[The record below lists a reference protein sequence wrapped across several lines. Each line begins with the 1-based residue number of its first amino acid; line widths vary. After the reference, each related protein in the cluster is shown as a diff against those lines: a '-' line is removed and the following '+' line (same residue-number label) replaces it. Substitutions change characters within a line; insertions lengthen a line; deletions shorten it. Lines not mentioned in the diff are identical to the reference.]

1 MAILNNS
8 NAISTA
14 GGYDINNSVRLRRS
28 ASGYLQRTSSHSTQT
43 YTYSFWM
50 KKSPSNVSAE
60 YIFGYYN
67 GAGSSAGF
75 RVTSDQLEWY
85 SYALG
90 MNAQV
95 LTTQVF
101 RDPSAWYHIV
111 GVMDTTNATSTERI
125 RLYINGVRVTAG
137 TFTYPSQNFN
147 TYMGNN
153 LGWAWGISGGST
165 SGSTYFDGYLAE
177 INVIDGQALTASS
190 FGETDT
196 TTGAWKPKAYTGTYG
211 TGGYYLKFS
220 DIATTSGSNAG
231 LGKDFSGNTNYWTT
245 NNISVTSGTT
255 YDAMKDSPTLTSA
268 TVANY
273 CVMNPLNKDT
283 SITVT
288 DGNLAASAAGTNIG
302 VTGSIAISS
311 GKWYWEITQTA
322 GGVATS
328 NIVGITDATLAA
340 KTAGLTTNSYGYGT
354 GTTAYK
360 WNAGTNT
367 AYGSNWTNGDV
378 ISVAFDADAGTIT
391 FYKNNVSQG
400 TAFTGISGT
409 FYPAFGF
416 QNGSAYAVNFG
427 QRPLAYTPPTGY
439 VALNTYNLPTPTILQ
454 GNKYMDATLYTGT
467 GSALTVTNAGAFK
480 PDFVWIKSR
489 SNAYEHGLFDSVRGA
504 LKVLR
509 SASTAAEVTETAGTS
524 LTGFNSNGF
533 ALGTNGGTVS
543 TNVNGATFVGWQW
556 QAGQGSTSSNTSGS
570 ITSTV
575 SVNTTAGFSV
585 VTYTGNGSTT
595 GATVGHGL
603 GVAPKLI
610 IVKDRGA
617 VDSWL
622 VQHASTGATGYL
634 NLNGTGAFTTSARPW
649 NNTAPTISVFTVNT
663 FAGEIWTNKSA
674 DNYVAYCWAEIAGYS
689 KFGSYTGNGSTDG
702 PFIATNFAPKFVLV
716 KRTDSSTNGFWN
728 VYDSA
733 RNGYN
738 DDNDVLYPNSSSA
751 EDSVQHIDLL
761 SNGFKCRN
769 ATYPNT
775 SGATYIYACFA
786 SNPFKNSNAR

>member
-273 CVMNPLNKDT
+273 AVLNPVAT
-283 SITVT
+283 TTAGAVV
-288 DGNLAASAAGTNIG
+288 DGNLKTNGADKRWYSSIG
-302 VTGSIAISS
+302 VDS
-311 GKWYWEITQTA
+311 GKWYWEW
-322 GGVATS
+322 
-328 NIVGITDATLAA
+328 NIVSTNLTVGIGNNLSAQNADYSGSRTYHNNGNKRSDS
-340 KTAGLTTNSYGYGT
+340 TAS
-354 GTTAYK
+354 
-360 WNAGTNT
+360 
-367 AYGSNWTNGDV
+367 AYGATYTAGDV
-378 ISVAFDADAGTIT
+378 IGCALDLDAGTLT

-400 TAFTGISGT
+400 VAFTGLTGIWYASCDTGASGVT
-409 FYPAFGF
+409 
-416 QNGSAYAVNFG
+416 NVNFG
-427 QRPLAYTPPTGY
+427 QRPFAYTAPSGY
-439 VALNTYNLPTPTILQ
+439 KTLNTYNLTDSTVKK
-454 GNKYMDATLYTGT
+454 GNIYIDATTYTGT
-467 GSALTVTNAGAFK
+467 GSALTVTNTASFK

-489 SNAYEHGLFDSVRGA
+489 SNAYSHGLFDSVRGA
-504 LKVLR
+504 LKVIQ
-509 SASTAAEVTETAGTS
+509 SSSDAAEATESAGTS

-533 ALGTNGGTVS
+533 ALGTNGSTVS

-556 QAGQGSTSSNTSGS
+556 QAGQGSTSSNTSGG

-610 IVKDRGA
+610 IVKDRTRA
-617 VDSWL
+617 DNWL

-634 NLNGTGAFTTSARPW
+634 NLNSSGGFVSSARPW
-649 NNTAPTISVFTVNT
+649 NNTAPTPSVFTVNT
-663 FAGEIWTNKSA
+663 FTAETWTNRSG
-674 DNYVAYCWAEIAGYS
+674 DNYVAYCWAEIPGYS

-702 PFIATNFAPKFVLV
+702 IFIYTGFRPKFFLV
-716 KRTDSSTNGFWN
+716 KLTSASTDTWNLVDASRSSYN
-728 VYDSA
+728 VA
-733 RNGYN
+733 N
-738 DDNDVLYPNSSSA
+738 LYLQPNVSDA
-751 EDSVQHIDLL
+751 EGTATYCDFL
-761 SNGFKCRN
+761 SNGIKLRLSGGSAN
-769 ATYPNT
+769 G
-775 SGATYIYACFA
+775 SGATYIYAAFA
-786 SNPFKNSNAR
+786 ENPFKNANAK